1 MHTKFPATVM
11 VLGVM
16 SNEGHVMPP
25 HFFSHELRVNA
36 APYTEGLKTVVK
48 PWIDRARGERPYVFQ
63 QDSAPS
69 HKAMTTQDCMSEN
82 LHDHITP
89 NLWPPS
95 SPDLNPLDFYV
106 WSVVERDTNKHPH
119 NTLESLKATITRVM
133 TQMNK
138 DHLLRACRRFRQRI
152 EDVIAAEGDFIE

>member
-1 MHTKFPATVM
+1 M
-11 VLGVM
+11 VLGVV

-25 HFFSHELRVNA
+25 HFFSHGLRVNA
-36 APYTEGLKTVVK
+36 AAYTEGLKTVVK
-48 PWIDRARGERPYVFQ
+48 PWIDRVRGERPYVFQ

-106 WSVVERDTNKHPH
+106 WGVVERDTSKHPH

-152 EDVIAAEGDFIE
+152 EAVIAAEGDFIE